1 MRKGEKIECNNYSYL
16 LIEPIGNGG
25 SGVVWKATANNEY
38 YAIKFLHADETKK
51 VNRFE
56 NELKFCKENPHK
68 NICSVIADGEHNGKR
83 FYVMPLYEK
92 TLREIIDNEKDPDQ
106 LIKYILQLCAAV
118 KFAHKKGVVHRD
130 IKPENI
136 LIAKRKL
143 VLADFGIAH
152 FRDSILTKSSD
163 LLVSRNY
170 LAPEQKLKNNAK
182 NIDKSADIYSLG
194 LVINECFTKQN
205 PAGSSFK
212 VIADNYPLYFKL
224 DTLVE
229 NMTKQNPNERFTI
242 EGVIVELKYI
252 HGTIRQ
258 DLKEIQAILLED
270 GYPSD
275 ISKKTLNKIIKRAS
289 EDILFAKMVF
299 ETKSLEEIDRINLN
313 WHKKIGY
320 DVSPLLFNLYIQE
333 KILALCKNKF
343 VYESNIYGPTK
354 YYTPLNLKDNDEHK
368 QLYHQ
373 LSDFI
378 AKCRLKHKRNHER
391 FLDLSGQ
398 ILKYFAS
405 CENYHCIEIMKQIQD
420 DNFLKK
426 AEDNL
431 IDAPVLW
438 IVCVLKKTIKE
449 NMDGMIEGF
458 SNIWGAHYKFN
469 LPEHISINWNRT
481 INYETND
488 DDVELMSDSYLDNE
502 KQIKK
507 ILLEFQR
514 QWQIIFN
521 KIDER
526 YYSIKFKSY
535 RMFEKFRK
543 HAHKVANSHK
553 KDGIIKDDILDIIK
567 EYNYTNGIVEIQL
580 SKVFDIIRPLPIILG
595 LKTDYQ

>member
-1 MRKGEKIECNNYSYL
+1 MRKGEIIKCNNYSYS
-16 LIEPIGNGG
+16 LIEQIGNGG
-25 SGVVWKATANNEY
+25 SGVVWKAAANNEY
-38 YAIKFLHADETKK
+38 YAIKFLHADETEK
-51 VNRFE
+51 VTRFE
-56 NELKFCKENPHK
+56 NELKFYKENPHK
-68 NICSVIADGEHNGKR
+68 NICPVIAEGEHNGKR

-92 TLREIIDNEKDPDQ
+92 TLREIIHDEKDPD
-106 LIKYILQLCAAV
+106 LLVKYILQLCAAV

-152 FRDSILTKSSD
+152 FKDSILTKSSD

-182 NIDKSADIYSLG
+182 NIDKSADIYALG

-212 VIADNYPLYFKL
+212 VIADDYPLYFKL

-242 EGVIVELKYI
+242 EDVIVELKYI
-252 HGTIRQ
+252 HGTIKQ
-258 DLKEIQAILLED
+258 DLQEIQAIILED
-270 GYPSD
+270 GYPSG
-275 ISKKTLNKIIKRAS
+275 ISKKTLNKIINRAS

-299 ETKSLEEIDRINLN
+299 ETKSLEEIDKINLN

-320 DVSPLLFNLYIQE
+320 DVSPLFFNLYIQE
-333 KILALCKNKF
+333 KILDLCKNKF

-354 YYTPLNLKDNDEHK
+354 YYTPLNLNDNDEHK
-368 QLYHQ
+368 QLYHE
-373 LSDFI
+373 LNDFI
-378 AKCRLKHKRNHER
+378 AQYPLKHEHER
-391 FLDLSGQ
+391 FVDLSGQ

-405 CENYHCIEIMKQIQD
+405 CEDYHCIEIMNQIKNN
-420 DNFLKK
+420 NFLKK
-426 AEDNL
+426 AEYNL
-431 IDAPVLW
+431 IDVPVLW
-438 IVCVLKKTIKE
+438 IVRVLKKTIKE
-449 NMDGMIEGF
+449 NMNGMIEGY
-458 SNIWGAHYKFN
+458 SSILDAHYKFN
-469 LPEHISINWNRT
+469 LAEHISINWSRT

-488 DDVELMSDSYLDNE
+488 DDVELMTGSYLDNE

-507 ILLEFQR
+507 ILLEFQQ

-521 KIDER
+521 KIDET

-535 RMFEKFRK
+535 RQFERFKK
-543 HAHKVANSHK
+543 HVHKVANSHE
-553 KDGIIKDDILDIIK
+553 KDGPIKNDILNIVK
-567 EYNYTNGIVEIQL
+567 ECNYANGIVEIKL
-580 SKVFDIIRPLPIILG
+580 SLVFDIPLPLQIILG
-595 LKTDYQ
+595 LKTNYQ